1 MPGKAVKTLK
11 IDMYT
16 TENTEMTQQEDEFV
30 PGQTREKRETTYI
43 QKALSYKNVK
53 GFSKI
58 EDIHTKYKW
67 QKKLGEGSFGQ
78 VFQAMHIKAQTPVA
92 IKQINKQSLEAEKIY
107 KQLMKQ
113 EL

>member
-43 QKALSYKNVK
+43 
-53 GFSKI
+53 
-58 EDIHTKYKW
+58 
-67 QKKLGEGSFGQ
+67 
-78 VFQAMHIKAQTPVA
+78 
-92 IKQINKQSLEAEKIY
+92 
-107 KQLMKQ
+107 
-113 EL
+113 